1 MLTPATTEAGVSFSV
16 SILGEMQLERS
27 LAGRIRATSDLSHPF
42 GRIAD
47 DIEESQERRFDR
59 EGSHDG
65 STAWKPLSAAYA
77 AWKAQHYP
85 GTKTLVRTGE
95 LRDALTGGPGST
107 REIAP
112 LRMVVG
118 GTIQVGAYDLGS
130 LHFTGTTRGMPA
142 RRPMAL
148 GRQQRHRWM
157 RFLAD
162 HFRIEGKFN
171 D

>member
-1 MLTPATTEAGVSFSV
+1 MPAPATTEAGVSFSV
-16 SILGEMQLERS
+16 SILGEMQLERT

-47 DIEESQERRFDR
+47 DIEESEEKRFER

-65 STAWKPLSAAYA
+65 STAWKPLSPAYA
-77 AWKAQHYP
+77 EWKAKHYP
-85 GTKTLVRTGE
+85 GTKTLVRTGK
-95 LRDALTGGPGST
+95 LRDSLTGGPGSV
-107 REIAP
+107 REIMP

-118 GTIQVGAYDLGS
+118 GTVQVGAYDLGS
-130 LHFTGTTRGMPA
+130 LHFTGTKHMPA

-148 GRQQRHRWM
+148 GRSQRHRIM
-157 RFLAD
+157 RILAD
-162 HFRIEGKFN
+162 HLRVEGKFN

>member
-1 MLTPATTEAGVSFSV
+1 MLPATTEAGVQFSV
-16 SILGEMQLERS
+16 SIMGEMQLQRA
-27 LAGRIRATSDLSHPF
+27 LAGRIRATSDLSPAF
-42 GRIAD
+42 TRIAD
-47 DIEESQERRFDR
+47 DFEETQERRFDR

-65 STAWKPLSAAYA
+65 STAWKPLSPAYA

-85 GTKTLVRTGE
+85 GTKTLVRSGK
-95 LRDALTGGPGST
+95 LRDALAGGPGSV

-118 GTIQVGAYDLGS
+118 GTVQVGSYDLGG

-142 RRPMAL
+142 RRPIAV
-148 GRQQRHRWM
+148 GTRQRHRWM
-157 RFLAD
+157 RILAD